1 MKYDLMSRDNLIVP
15 IFEEE
20 EEGEESFMLNNEANE
35 EYGDESFS

>member
-15 IFEEE
+15 IFED
-20 EEGEESFMLNNEANE
+20 EGDTDGYMINNEANE